1 MSTIKCDSFSIDTD
15 TKNCISEGKE
25 VSLTKNEYS
34 LLLLLANNAN
44 KVLSREEIS
53 KELSIK
59 ADGRAIDTTV
69 SRLRKKLG
77 QEAISTKVGF
87 GYSVIAKKG

>member
-1 MSTIKCDSFSIDTD
+1 MSIIECEAFSIDTD
-15 TKNCISEGKE
+15 TKNCLSEGKE

-53 KELSIK
+53 KELPIK
-59 ADGRAIDTTV
+59 SEGRAIDTTV

-77 QEAISTKVGF
+77 QESISTKVGF
-87 GYSVIAKKG
+87 GYSVVAKKG